1 MNMKK
6 LGALLMALVMV
17 LSLSVTAFADNM
29 TNTIEAVE
37 DNTATTEVVENA
49 ASHGVYG
56 TFTSTGTLVTV
67 YHVDIAWDSMQFTY
81 TVDGDTLTWS
91 PNDHEYKST
100 AGAAGGTW
108 TNTGNT
114 VTIENKSNAKVN
126 AALTLD
132 QTTNGDVTATLS
144 DVASS
149 AKFATLIN
157 DGMPC
162 AYKMDSYAAHAK
174 ADVPTFKSEV
184 NLAGVLP
191 STASSTKLFTLTVTL
206 SEVTD

>member
-17 LSLSVTAFADNM
+17 LSLSVTAFADN
-29 TNTIEAVE
+29 TTDTIEAVT
-37 DNTATTEVVENA
+37 DDAATTGVVENA

-56 TFTSTGTLVTV
+56 TFTSTGTLATV
-67 YHVDIAWDSMQFTY
+67 YHVDIAWDSMLFTY

-91 PNDHEYKST
+91 PDDHEYKSA
-100 AGAAGGTW
+100 AGTAGGTW
-108 TNTGNT
+108 TNNGNT
-114 VTIENKSNAKVN
+114 VTIQNKSNAEVN

-132 QTTNGDVTATLS
+132 ETTNGDVTATLS
-144 DVASS
+144 DVANS
-149 AKFATLIN
+149 AKFATLISA
-157 DGMPC
+157 GTPC

-184 NLAGVLP
+184 NLSGVLP
-191 STASSTKLFTLTVTL
+191 STASSTQLFTLTVTL
-206 SEVTD
+206 SEVSD